1 MRSSWGHPPQI
12 PTHFPPG
19 QSQNTPPQRG
29 SVPTL
34 RPSVP
39 GNGRTQGGLSLGPL
53 ALVPQ
58 QLWAQV
64 FPASSP
70 DGRRCPA
77 PRERTGVPALML
89 AGGWLGCLN
98 LSHWPGEGHS
108 PADWPPKLGKGF
120 CHSNLN
126 DRGGRGCCS
135 PRGKWKCC
143 RRRRGRR
150 PRPRPLQVP
159 RAPAFAGRLARTP
172 QPPRRAEPDGR
183 RGGKQHDLA

>member
-64 FPASSP
+64 FPASSL

-108 PADWPPKLGKGF
+108 PAGWPPKLGKGF

-126 DRGGRGCCS
+126 DRGGRGVLFS
-135 PRGKWKCC
+135 EREMEVLPAEAGTEAAPTSTP
-143 RRRRGRR
+143 GPASASVRR
-150 PRPRPLQVP
+150 PAGSH
-159 RAPAFAGRLARTP
+159 APAPAASRAGWTE
-172 QPPRRAEPDGR
+172 RRQA
-183 RGGKQHDLA
+183 A